1 MLRLY
6 GYREGREGTPSDR
19 AGRHVADERDI
30 TLPGHRYRMAS
41 LDLDG
46 REQRLSVDPERDLLG
61 GEGLDLGIDIGDMTE
76 LDADADGVAGKTR
89 RRAGREG
96 SDRAF

>member
-6 GYREGREGTPSDR
+6 DHREGREGTPSDR
-19 AGRHVADERDI
+19 AGRHVADERAI

-41 LDLDG
+41 LDFEG
-46 REQRLSVDPERDLLG
+46 RDQRLSVDPEGDLLG